1 MKLTEIRETRFKKI
15 REFRKHS
22 PLARQAINKH
32 KEEVALWGELVVED
46 CVEIVA
52 DLIMQP
58 FIYAFKKNAPTDLLG
73 QLIVTAEPEN

>member
-1 MKLTEIRETRFKKI
+1 LTKIWETDFKKI
-15 REFRKHS
+15 RELCKHS
-22 PLARQAINKH
+22 SPTWQSINKH
-32 KEEVALWGELVVED
+32 KVEVAFWGELVVED

-52 DLIMQP
+52 DLILQP